1 MSPRHTA
8 REVGSCLSDNG
19 FVVKR
24 AAEWRGDTVEAVLS
38 GSCRITRQ
46 WSGLRTE
53 YAWLPP
59 FRGAAVTKPNRVEVV
74 FSEHDDV
81 VIDQAEHAHHVRVQ
95 PGAMYVV
102 GQQPTTLLSV
112 GAYSDTLEMYPD
124 QALLC
129 EVARNQGIR
138 GFELEPTLTGQPSVA
153 FARDGVVLGIAHVLR
168 RACMNRRTISD
179 VEADS
184 LSHMLAERLV
194 TLQHGEAPRAPAQRR
209 LGRRTVHRLAAFVEA
224 GLTRR
229 LRLSDLAQVAG
240 LSPFHFARC
249 FKATTGLAP
258 HQYVLARRI
267 ELAKRLIMTTDQSVV
282 EVAWSVGFENIS
294 HFRRQFAAQ
303 LGVGPGVLR
312 RATRPLTRVHS
323 IGSPSL

>member
-1 MSPRHTA
+1 M
-8 REVGSCLSDNG
+8 SDNG
-19 FVVKR
+19 IVEKR
-24 AAEWRGDTVEAVLS
+24 SAQWRGDNVEAVLS
-38 GSCRITRQ
+38 GSCRISRE

-53 YAWLPP
+53 YSWLPP

-102 GQQPTTLLSV
+102 GQQPTTLLNV

-124 QALLC
+124 QALLRA
-129 EVARNQGIR
+129 VARDRDIR
-138 GFELEPTLTGQPSVA
+138 NFELEPTLRGQRSVA
-153 FARDGVVLGIAHVLR
+153 FARDGVVLGVAHVLR

-179 VEADS
+179 VEADG
-184 LSHMLAERLV
+184 LAQMLAERLV
-194 TLQHGEAPRAPAQRR
+194 ALQHGEAPRAPAQLR
-209 LGRRTVHRLAAFVEA
+209 LGRRTVNRLASFIEA

-229 LRLSDLAQVAG
+229 LRLDDLARVAE

-282 EVAWSVGFENIS
+282 EVAWSVGFENIN

-303 LGVGPGVLR
+303 VGVVPGALR
-312 RATRPLTRVHS
+312 RATSPITNRARLTS
-323 IGSPSL
+323 SD

>member
-1 MSPRHTA
+1 M
-8 REVGSCLSDNG
+8 
-19 FVVKR
+19 R
-24 AAEWRGDTVEAVLS
+24 ASESRGENIEAVLS
-38 GSCRITRQ
+38 GSCRISRQ
-46 WSGLRTE
+46 WSGLRAE

-59 FRGAAVTKPNRVEVV
+59 FRGSAVTKPNRVEVV

-81 VIDQAEHAHHVRVQ
+81 LIDQEEHAHHVRVP

-102 GQQPTTLLSV
+102 GQEPTTLLSV

-124 QALLC
+124 LTLLR
-129 EVARNQGIR
+129 EAARNRGIR
-138 GFELEPTLTGQPSVA
+138 AFELEPTLRGQRSVA
-153 FARDGVVLGIAHVLR
+153 LARDAVALGVAHVLR

-179 VEADS
+179 VEADG
-184 LSHMLAERLV
+184 LAHMLAERLV
-194 TLQHGEAPRAPAQRR
+194 TLQYGEAPRAPAPQR
-209 LGRRTVHRLAAFVEA
+209 LSRRTLDRLAGFIEA
-224 GLTRR
+224 GLTQ
-229 LRLSDLAQVAG
+229 RLSLNDLARVAA

-267 ELAKRLIMTTDQSVV
+267 ELAKRLIMTTNQSVV

-303 LGVGPGVLR
+303 VGVVPGVLR
-312 RATRPLTRVHS
+312 RTTRPVAKAPS
-323 IGSPSL
+323 SYSPARQPSR